1 MRTIFS
7 TVCITLL
14 LTMVSCEKVYYHQ
27 YVVQNKTDYSIRIE
41 GYHRFDIG
49 YSKDGRIK
57 TRNEN
62 LLSTVE
68 IIDIKPNSE
77 YAVFKGLGFHAE
89 PQGIFSNADIDSV
102 NIIFNT
108 QKILVQYCNEE
119 SLRGCDIER
128 NIMGIESEYV
138 RRKIGR
144 SSGEIEYSFTYTIT
158 ETDYNNALPIE
169 AH

>member
-1 MRTIFS
+1 MRTKFFNVI
-7 TVCITLL
+7 IALL
-14 LTMVSCEKVYYHQ
+14 LAMGSCETVYYYQ
-27 YVVQNKTDYSIRIE
+27 YIVENQTDHLIRIE

-49 YSKDGRIK
+49 YSKDGIIK

-68 IIDIKPNSE
+68 IITIKPHSK
-77 YAVFKGLGFHAE
+77 YSVFKGLGFHSE
-89 PQGIFSNADIDSV
+89 PQGIFNNANIDSV
-102 NIIFNT
+102 NIIFNS

-119 SLRGCDIER
+119 SLRYCDIER

-144 SSGEIEYSFTYTIT
+144 SSGEKEYSFIYTIT
-158 ETDYNNALPIE
+158 EADYNNALPIG
-169 AH
+169 AD